1 MKMHGR
7 LAEIEAALESL
18 GNSHP
23 AEVDA
28 FTNVMGKTEFGSALT
43 SGGKEV
49 SDVTLS
55 VTSQC
60 A

>member
-7 LAEIEAALESL
+7 LAEIEAVLESL
-18 GNSHP
+18 GKSHL

-28 FTNVMGKTEFGSALT
+28 FTNVTGKAESGSALT

-49 SDVTLS
+49 SDVALS